1 MSFLDRLLGKNRQNT
16 SGRDGNE
23 INEPAGFEKIL
34 TSQLAAYWLETGKR
48 KYKEEYLR
56 RMRMCEVSDETAE
69 KTFSFETDIL
79 RRMPR
84 PEMLLPDFIQMGM
97 FSLTERALPEWY
109 TYYETHFD
117 YPFSYVVKLSDEA
130 EWHFWNSHEKDLS
143 EEVWG
148 EIFALS
154 DKNRKLFIP
163 FAMNLVNNLGWSVKQ
178 VNAFSFNEQGMLDY
192 YRWGRSTTRAAKLP
206 WGMKRVH

>member
-1 MSFLDRLLGKNRQNT
+1 
-16 SGRDGNE
+16 
-23 INEPAGFEKIL
+23 
-34 TSQLAAYWLETGKR
+34 
-48 KYKEEYLR
+48 LR
-56 RMRMCEVSDETAE
+56 RCHKSHTRWQTPRSESVHPVR
-69 KTFSFETDIL
+69 TF
-79 RRMPR
+79 RC
-84 PEMLLPDFIQMGM
+84 
-97 FSLTERALPEWY
+97 TE
-109 TYYETHFD
+109 H
-117 YPFSYVVKLSDEA
+117 SDEA